1 MTLAE
6 HIEELIAESR
16 GALTRRE
23 RNAVRAEL
31 AGAIAAQAE
40 IERAPAGVA
49 RARGGDHVC
58 KVLNSSIVAPAAA
71 LAVWIDASA
80 AQEML

>member
-6 HIEELIAESR
+6 HIQHVAELRQEVK

-31 AGAIAAQAE
+31 AQAIAAQAE
-40 IERAPAGVA
+40 IERA
-49 RARGGDHVC
+49 
-58 KVLNSSIVAPAAA
+58 AAA
-71 LAVWIDASA
+71 HGQSV
-80 AQEML
+80 ER

>member
-6 HIEELIAESR
+6 HIQHIDELAAEVR

-31 AGAIAAQAE
+31 TQAIAAQAE
-40 IERAPAGVA
+40 IERA
-49 RARGGDHVC
+49 
-58 KVLNSSIVAPAAA
+58 AAA
-71 LAVWIDASA
+71 HRQSA
-80 AQEML
+80 GR